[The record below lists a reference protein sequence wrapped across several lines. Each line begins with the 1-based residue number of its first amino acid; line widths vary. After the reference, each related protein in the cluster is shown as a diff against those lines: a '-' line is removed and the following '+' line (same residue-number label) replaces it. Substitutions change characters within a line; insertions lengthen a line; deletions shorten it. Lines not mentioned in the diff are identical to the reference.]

1 MSKYKIN
8 LFCGDNLE
16 PSSSALNATKHV
28 QWVYDGSGEVNI
40 YVSQRALD
48 ALNDTSGKPTYIWL
62 LESKQIIPQYY
73 QWIID
78 NYEFVTSRVDGIFSC
93 DKELCAK
100 YPKISYSLINAVP
113 WVQDRKVHEKTKL
126 VSMIA
131 SNKRMCEGHARRLQF
146 VDKFRDKLD
155 FYGRGFNEI
164 SCKEESKTHLK
175 RSIVQSIRDVRMSG
189 SITKAEQEYL
199 EQIGVNPMKMQNLIR
214 QYVKQEAESTS
225 WDNKGLYDFVDGIVK
240 DLIDNHKVD
249 IVRMEYMGFDSK
261 PIENMSYDTTV
272 ARRLTKDE

>member
-100 YPKISYSLINAVP
+100 YPKISYSVINAVP

-164 SCKEESKTHLK
+164 SCKEDGL
-175 RSIVQSIRDVRMSG
+175 RDYMFSVG
-189 SITKAEQEYL
+189 IENAVYDTYFTEKLTDCFACGTIPIFYGCKGVTEYFN
-199 EQIGVNPMKMQNLIR
+199 E
-214 QYVKQEAESTS
+214 
-225 WDNKGLYDFVDGIVK
+225 DGIIFLDDDF
-240 DLIDNHKVD
+240 DL
-249 IVRMEYMGFDSK
+249 S
-261 PIENMSYDTTV
+261 T
-272 ARRLTKDE
+272 LTKDLYYSKIDVIKDNFERAINFPVAEDYLYLNYFK

>member
-100 YPKISYSLINAVP
+100 YPKISYSVINAVP
-113 WVQDRKVHEKTKL
+113 WVQDRKVHDKTKL

-164 SCKEESKTHLK
+164 SCKEDGL
-175 RSIVQSIRDVRMSG
+175 RDYMFSVG
-189 SITKAEQEYL
+189 IENAVYDTYFTEKLTDCFACGTIPIFYGCKGVTEYFN
-199 EQIGVNPMKMQNLIR
+199 E
-214 QYVKQEAESTS
+214 
-225 WDNKGLYDFVDGIVK
+225 DGIIFLDDDF
-240 DLIDNHKVD
+240 DLS
-249 IVRMEYMGFDSK
+249 M
-261 PIENMSYDTTV
+261 
-272 ARRLTKDE
+272 LTKDLYYSKMDVIKDNFERSINFPVAEDYLYLNYFK

>member
-164 SCKEESKTHLK
+164 SCKEDGL
-175 RSIVQSIRDVRMSG
+175 RDYMFSVG
-189 SITKAEQEYL
+189 IENAVYDTYFTEKLTDCFACGTIPIFYGCKGVTEYFN
-199 EQIGVNPMKMQNLIR
+199 E
-214 QYVKQEAESTS
+214 
-225 WDNKGLYDFVDGIVK
+225 DGIIFLDDDF
-240 DLIDNHKVD
+240 DLS
-249 IVRMEYMGFDSK
+249 M
-261 PIENMSYDTTV
+261 
-272 ARRLTKDE
+272 LTKDLYYSKMDVIKDNFERSINFPVAEDYLYQNYLK

>member
-100 YPKISYSLINAVP
+100 YPKISYSIINAVP

-164 SCKEESKTHLK
+164 SCKEDGL
-175 RSIVQSIRDVRMSG
+175 RDYMFSVG
-189 SITKAEQEYL
+189 IENAVYDTYFTEKLTDCFACGTIPIFYGCKGVTEYFN
-199 EQIGVNPMKMQNLIR
+199 E
-214 QYVKQEAESTS
+214 
-225 WDNKGLYDFVDGIVK
+225 DGIIFLDDDF
-240 DLIDNHKVD
+240 DLS
-249 IVRMEYMGFDSK
+249 M
-261 PIENMSYDTTV
+261 
-272 ARRLTKDE
+272 LTKDLYYSKMDVIKDNFERSINFPVAEDYLYLNYFK

>member
-164 SCKEESKTHLK
+164 SCKEDGL
-175 RSIVQSIRDVRMSG
+175 RDYMFSVGIENAVYDTYFTEKLTDCFACGTIPIFYGCRG
-189 SITKAEQEYL
+189 VTKYFNE
-199 EQIGVNPMKMQNLIR
+199 
-214 QYVKQEAESTS
+214 
-225 WDNKGLYDFVDGIVK
+225 DGIIFLDDNFDLSTLTEDLYYSKIEAVK
-240 DLIDNHKVD
+240 DNFERVIN
-249 IVRMEYMGFDSK
+249 F
-261 PIENMSYDTTV
+261 PV
-272 ARRLTKDE
+272 AEDYLYTKYFK

>member
-164 SCKEESKTHLK
+164 SCKEEGLKDYMFSVGIENAVYDTYFTEKLTDCFACGTIPIFDGCRGVTKYFNEDGIIFLDDNFDLSTLTEDLYYSKIEAVKDNLE
-175 RSIVQSIRDVRMSG
+175 RSINFPV
-189 SITKAEQEYL
+189 AEDYL
-199 EQIGVNPMKMQNLIR
+199 YQNYL
-214 QYVKQEAESTS
+214 K
-225 WDNKGLYDFVDGIVK
+225 
-240 DLIDNHKVD
+240 
-249 IVRMEYMGFDSK
+249 
-261 PIENMSYDTTV
+261 
-272 ARRLTKDE
+272 

>member
-78 NYEFVTSRVDGIFSC
+78 NYEFVTSRVNGIFSC

-100 YPKISYSLINAVP
+100 YPKISYSVINAVP

-131 SNKRMCEGHARRLQF
+131 SNKRMCEGHAKRLQF

-164 SCKEESKTHLK
+164 SCKEDGL
-175 RSIVQSIRDVRMSG
+175 RDYMFSVG
-189 SITKAEQEYL
+189 IENAVYDTYFTEKLTDCFACGTIPIFYGCKGVTEYFN
-199 EQIGVNPMKMQNLIR
+199 E
-214 QYVKQEAESTS
+214 
-225 WDNKGLYDFVDGIVK
+225 DGIIFLDDNF
-240 DLIDNHKVD
+240 DL
-249 IVRMEYMGFDSK
+249 S
-261 PIENMSYDTTV
+261 T
-272 ARRLTKDE
+272 LTKDLYYSKMDAIKDNFERSINFPVAEDYLYQTYFK

>member
-100 YPKISYSLINAVP
+100 YPKISYSLINAAP

-164 SCKEESKTHLK
+164 SCKEDGL
-175 RSIVQSIRDVRMSG
+175 RDYMFSVG
-189 SITKAEQEYL
+189 IENAVYDTYFTEKLTDCFACGTIPIFYGCKGVTEYFN
-199 EQIGVNPMKMQNLIR
+199 E
-214 QYVKQEAESTS
+214 
-225 WDNKGLYDFVDGIVK
+225 DGIIFLDDDF
-240 DLIDNHKVD
+240 DLS
-249 IVRMEYMGFDSK
+249 M
-261 PIENMSYDTTV
+261 
-272 ARRLTKDE
+272 LTKDLYYSKMDVIKDNFERSINFPVAEDYLYLNYFK

>member
-100 YPKISYSLINAVP
+100 YPKISYSVINAVP

-131 SNKRMCEGHARRLQF
+131 SNKRMCEGHAKRLQF

-164 SCKEESKTHLK
+164 SCKEDGLRDYMFSVGIENAVYDTYFTEKLTDCFACGTIPIFYGCKGVTEYFNENGIIFLDDNFDLSTLTDDLYYSKMDAIK
-175 RSIVQSIRDVRMSG
+175 DNFERSINFPV
-189 SITKAEQEYL
+189 AEDYL
-199 EQIGVNPMKMQNLIR
+199 YQTYFK
-214 QYVKQEAESTS
+214 
-225 WDNKGLYDFVDGIVK
+225 
-240 DLIDNHKVD
+240 
-249 IVRMEYMGFDSK
+249 
-261 PIENMSYDTTV
+261 
-272 ARRLTKDE
+272 

>member
-100 YPKISYSLINAVP
+100 YPKIFYSLSNAAP
-113 WVQDRKVHEKTKL
+113 WVQDRKVHDKTKL

-131 SNKRMCEGHARRLQF
+131 SNKKMCEGHSRRLQF

-164 SCKEESKTHLK
+164 SCKEDGL
-175 RSIVQSIRDVRMSG
+175 RDYMFSVG
-189 SITKAEQEYL
+189 IENAVCDIYFTEKLTDCFACGTIPIFYGCKGVTEYFN
-199 EQIGVNPMKMQNLIR
+199 E
-214 QYVKQEAESTS
+214 
-225 WDNKGLYDFVDGIVK
+225 DGIIFLDDDF
-240 DLIDNHKVD
+240 DL
-249 IVRMEYMGFDSK
+249 S
-261 PIENMSYDTTV
+261 T
-272 ARRLTKDE
+272 LTKDLYYSKIDAIKDNFERSINLPVAEDYLYTEYFK

>member
-131 SNKRMCEGHARRLQF
+131 SNIRMCEGHARRLQF

-164 SCKEESKTHLK
+164 SCKEDGL
-175 RSIVQSIRDVRMSG
+175 RDYMFSVG
-189 SITKAEQEYL
+189 IENAVYDTYFTEKLTDCFACGTIPIFYGCKGVTEYFN
-199 EQIGVNPMKMQNLIR
+199 E
-214 QYVKQEAESTS
+214 
-225 WDNKGLYDFVDGIVK
+225 DGIIFLDDDF
-240 DLIDNHKVD
+240 DLS
-249 IVRMEYMGFDSK
+249 M
-261 PIENMSYDTTV
+261 
-272 ARRLTKDE
+272 LTKDLYYSKMDVIKDNFERSINFPVAEDYLYLNYFK

>member
-164 SCKEESKTHLK
+164 SCKEDGL
-175 RSIVQSIRDVRMSG
+175 RDYMFSVG
-189 SITKAEQEYL
+189 IENAVYDTYFTEKLTDCFACGTIPIFYGCKGVTEYFN
-199 EQIGVNPMKMQNLIR
+199 E
-214 QYVKQEAESTS
+214 
-225 WDNKGLYDFVDGIVK
+225 DGIIFLDDDF
-240 DLIDNHKVD
+240 DLS
-249 IVRMEYMGFDSK
+249 M
-261 PIENMSYDTTV
+261 
-272 ARRLTKDE
+272 LTKDLYYSRIDAIKDNFERSINFPVAEDYLYLNYFK

>member
-28 QWVYDGSGEVNI
+28 QLVYDGSGEVNI

-164 SCKEESKTHLK
+164 SCKEDGL
-175 RSIVQSIRDVRMSG
+175 RDYMFSVG
-189 SITKAEQEYL
+189 IENAVYDTYFTEKLTDCFACGTIPIFYGCKGVTEYFN
-199 EQIGVNPMKMQNLIR
+199 E
-214 QYVKQEAESTS
+214 
-225 WDNKGLYDFVDGIVK
+225 DGIIFLDDDF
-240 DLIDNHKVD
+240 DLS
-249 IVRMEYMGFDSK
+249 M
-261 PIENMSYDTTV
+261 
-272 ARRLTKDE
+272 LTKDLYYSIMDVIKDNFERSINFPVAEDYLYLNYFK

>member
-100 YPKISYSLINAVP
+100 YPKISYSLINAAP
-113 WVQDRKVHEKTKL
+113 WVQDRKVHDKTKL

-164 SCKEESKTHLK
+164 SCKEDGL
-175 RSIVQSIRDVRMSG
+175 RDYMFSVG
-189 SITKAEQEYL
+189 IENAVYDTYFTEKLTDCFACGTIPIFYGCKGVTEYFN
-199 EQIGVNPMKMQNLIR
+199 E
-214 QYVKQEAESTS
+214 
-225 WDNKGLYDFVDGIVK
+225 DGIIFLDDDF
-240 DLIDNHKVD
+240 DLS
-249 IVRMEYMGFDSK
+249 M
-261 PIENMSYDTTV
+261 
-272 ARRLTKDE
+272 LTKDLYYSKMDVIKDNFERSINFPVAEDYLYLNYFK

>member
-131 SNKRMCEGHARRLQF
+131 SSKRMCEGHARRLQF

-164 SCKEESKTHLK
+164 SCKEDGL
-175 RSIVQSIRDVRMSG
+175 RDYMFSVG
-189 SITKAEQEYL
+189 IENAVYDTYFTEKLTDCFACGTIPIFYGCKGVTEYFN
-199 EQIGVNPMKMQNLIR
+199 E
-214 QYVKQEAESTS
+214 
-225 WDNKGLYDFVDGIVK
+225 DGIIFLDDDF
-240 DLIDNHKVD
+240 DLS
-249 IVRMEYMGFDSK
+249 M
-261 PIENMSYDTTV
+261 
-272 ARRLTKDE
+272 LTKDLYYSKMDVIKDNFERSINFPVAEDYLYLNYFK

>member
-100 YPKISYSLINAVP
+100 YPKISYSVINAVP

-164 SCKEESKTHLK
+164 SCKEDGL
-175 RSIVQSIRDVRMSG
+175 RDYMFSVG
-189 SITKAEQEYL
+189 IENAVYDTYFTEKLTDCFACGTIPIFYGCKGVTEYFN
-199 EQIGVNPMKMQNLIR
+199 E
-214 QYVKQEAESTS
+214 
-225 WDNKGLYDFVDGIVK
+225 DGIIFLDDDF
-240 DLIDNHKVD
+240 DLS
-249 IVRMEYMGFDSK
+249 M
-261 PIENMSYDTTV
+261 
-272 ARRLTKDE
+272 LTKDLYYSKIDAIKDNFERSINFPVAEDYLYLNYFK

>member
-100 YPKISYSLINAVP
+100 YPKISYSVINAVP

-164 SCKEESKTHLK
+164 SCKEDGL
-175 RSIVQSIRDVRMSG
+175 RDYMFSVGIENAVYDTYFTEKLTDCFACGTIPIFYGCRG
-189 SITKAEQEYL
+189 VTEYFN
-199 EQIGVNPMKMQNLIR
+199 E
-214 QYVKQEAESTS
+214 
-225 WDNKGLYDFVDGIVK
+225 DGIIFLDDDF
-240 DLIDNHKVD
+240 DL
-249 IVRMEYMGFDSK
+249 S
-261 PIENMSYDTTV
+261 T
-272 ARRLTKDE
+272 LTKDLYYSKMDAIKDNFERSINFPVAEDYLYLNYFK

>member
-1 MSKYKIN
+1 M
-8 LFCGDNLE
+8 
-16 PSSSALNATKHV
+16 

-164 SCKEESKTHLK
+164 SCKEDGL
-175 RSIVQSIRDVRMSG
+175 RDYMFSVG
-189 SITKAEQEYL
+189 IENAVYDTYFTEKLTDCFACGTIPIFYGCKGVTEYFN
-199 EQIGVNPMKMQNLIR
+199 E
-214 QYVKQEAESTS
+214 
-225 WDNKGLYDFVDGIVK
+225 DGIIFLDDDF
-240 DLIDNHKVD
+240 DLS
-249 IVRMEYMGFDSK
+249 M
-261 PIENMSYDTTV
+261 
-272 ARRLTKDE
+272 LTKDLYYSKMDVIKDNFERSINFPVAEDYLCLLYTSPSPRDS

>member
-164 SCKEESKTHLK
+164 SCKEDGL
-175 RSIVQSIRDVRMSG
+175 RDYMFSVG
-189 SITKAEQEYL
+189 IENAVYDTYFTEKLTDWLACGTIPIFY
-199 EQIGVNPMKMQNLIR
+199 GC
-214 QYVKQEAESTS
+214 
-225 WDNKGLYDFVDGIVK
+225 KGLTEYFNEDGIIFLDDDF
-240 DLIDNHKVD
+240 DLS
-249 IVRMEYMGFDSK
+249 M
-261 PIENMSYDTTV
+261 
-272 ARRLTKDE
+272 LTKDLYYSKMDVIKDNFERSINFPVAEDYLYLNYFK

>member
-164 SCKEESKTHLK
+164 SCKEDGL
-175 RSIVQSIRDVRMSG
+175 RDYMFSVG
-189 SITKAEQEYL
+189 IENAVYDTYFTEKLTDCFACGTIPIFYGCKGVTEYFN
-199 EQIGVNPMKMQNLIR
+199 E
-214 QYVKQEAESTS
+214 
-225 WDNKGLYDFVDGIVK
+225 DGIIFLDDDF
-240 DLIDNHKVD
+240 DLS
-249 IVRMEYMGFDSK
+249 M
-261 PIENMSYDTTV
+261 
-272 ARRLTKDE
+272 LTKDLYYSKMDAIKDNFERSINFPVAEDYLYLNYFK

>member
-164 SCKEESKTHLK
+164 SCKEDGL
-175 RSIVQSIRDVRMSG
+175 RDYMFSVG
-189 SITKAEQEYL
+189 IENAVYDTYFTEKLTDCFACGTIPIFYGCKGVTEYFN
-199 EQIGVNPMKMQNLIR
+199 E
-214 QYVKQEAESTS
+214 
-225 WDNKGLYDFVDGIVK
+225 DGIIFLDDNF
-240 DLIDNHKVD
+240 DLSV
-249 IVRMEYMGFDSK
+249 
-261 PIENMSYDTTV
+261 
-272 ARRLTKDE
+272 LTKDLYYSKIDAIKDNFERSINFPVAEDYLYLNYFK

>member
-164 SCKEESKTHLK
+164 SCKEDGL
-175 RSIVQSIRDVRMSG
+175 RDYMFSVG
-189 SITKAEQEYL
+189 IENAVYDTYFTEKLTDCFACGTIPIFYGCKGVTEYFN
-199 EQIGVNPMKMQNLIR
+199 E
-214 QYVKQEAESTS
+214 
-225 WDNKGLYDFVDGIVK
+225 DGIIFLDDDF
-240 DLIDNHKVD
+240 DLS
-249 IVRMEYMGFDSK
+249 M
-261 PIENMSYDTTV
+261 
-272 ARRLTKDE
+272 LTKDLYYSKIDAIKDNFERSINFPVAEDYLYLNYFK

>member
-1 MSKYKIN
+1 MCIR
-8 LFCGDNLE
+8 DR
-16 PSSSALNATKHV
+16 SSSALNATKHV

-164 SCKEESKTHLK
+164 SCKEDGL
-175 RSIVQSIRDVRMSG
+175 RDYMFSVGIENAVYDTYFTEKLTDCFACGTIPIFYGCRG
-189 SITKAEQEYL
+189 VTEYFN
-199 EQIGVNPMKMQNLIR
+199 E
-214 QYVKQEAESTS
+214 
-225 WDNKGLYDFVDGIVK
+225 DGIIFLDDNF
-240 DLIDNHKVD
+240 DL
-249 IVRMEYMGFDSK
+249 S
-261 PIENMSYDTTV
+261 T
-272 ARRLTKDE
+272 LTKDLYYSKMDVIKDNFERSINFPVAEDYLYETYFK

>member
-100 YPKISYSLINAVP
+100 YPKISYSVINAVP
-113 WVQDRKVHEKTKL
+113 WVQDRKVHDKTKL

-164 SCKEESKTHLK
+164 SCKEDGL
-175 RSIVQSIRDVRMSG
+175 RDYMFSVG
-189 SITKAEQEYL
+189 IENAVYDTYFTEKLTDCFACGTIPIFYGCKGVTEYFN
-199 EQIGVNPMKMQNLIR
+199 E
-214 QYVKQEAESTS
+214 
-225 WDNKGLYDFVDGIVK
+225 DGIIFLDDDF
-240 DLIDNHKVD
+240 DLS
-249 IVRMEYMGFDSK
+249 M
-261 PIENMSYDTTV
+261 
-272 ARRLTKDE
+272 LTKDLYYSKMDAIKDNFERSINFPVAEDYLYLNYFK

>member
-164 SCKEESKTHLK
+164 SCKEDGL
-175 RSIVQSIRDVRMSG
+175 RDYMFSVG
-189 SITKAEQEYL
+189 IENAVYDTYFTEKLTDCFACGTIPIFYGCKGVTEYFN
-199 EQIGVNPMKMQNLIR
+199 E
-214 QYVKQEAESTS
+214 
-225 WDNKGLYDFVDGIVK
+225 DGIIFLDDNF
-240 DLIDNHKVD
+240 DL
-249 IVRMEYMGFDSK
+249 S
-261 PIENMSYDTTV
+261 T
-272 ARRLTKDE
+272 LTKDLYYSKIDAIKDNFERSINFPVAEDYLYLNYFK

>member
-100 YPKISYSLINAVP
+100 NPKISYSLINAVP

-164 SCKEESKTHLK
+164 SCKEDGL
-175 RSIVQSIRDVRMSG
+175 RDYMFSVG
-189 SITKAEQEYL
+189 IENAVYDTYFTEKLTDCFACGTIPIFYGCKGVTEYFN
-199 EQIGVNPMKMQNLIR
+199 E
-214 QYVKQEAESTS
+214 
-225 WDNKGLYDFVDGIVK
+225 DGIIFLDDDF
-240 DLIDNHKVD
+240 DLS
-249 IVRMEYMGFDSK
+249 M
-261 PIENMSYDTTV
+261 
-272 ARRLTKDE
+272 LTKDLYYSKMDVIKDNFERSINFPVAEDYLYLNYFK

>member
-28 QWVYDGSGEVNI
+28 EWVYDGSGEVNI

-100 YPKISYSLINAVP
+100 YPKIFYSVINAAP

-164 SCKEESKTHLK
+164 SCKEDGL
-175 RSIVQSIRDVRMSG
+175 RDYMFSVG
-189 SITKAEQEYL
+189 IENAVYDTYFTEKLTDCFACGTIPIFYGCKGVTEYFN
-199 EQIGVNPMKMQNLIR
+199 E
-214 QYVKQEAESTS
+214 
-225 WDNKGLYDFVDGIVK
+225 DGIIFLNDDF
-240 DLIDNHKVD
+240 DL
-249 IVRMEYMGFDSK
+249 S
-261 PIENMSYDTTV
+261 T
-272 ARRLTKDE
+272 LTKDLYYSKMDVIKDNFERSINFPVAEDYLYLNYFK

>member
-100 YPKISYSLINAVP
+100 YPKISYSVINAVP

-131 SNKRMCEGHARRLQF
+131 SNKRMCEGHVRRLQF

-164 SCKEESKTHLK
+164 SCKEDGL
-175 RSIVQSIRDVRMSG
+175 RDYMFSVG
-189 SITKAEQEYL
+189 IENAVYDTYFTEKLTDCFACGTIPIFYGCKGVTEYFN
-199 EQIGVNPMKMQNLIR
+199 E
-214 QYVKQEAESTS
+214 
-225 WDNKGLYDFVDGIVK
+225 DGIIFLDDDF
-240 DLIDNHKVD
+240 DLS
-249 IVRMEYMGFDSK
+249 M
-261 PIENMSYDTTV
+261 
-272 ARRLTKDE
+272 LTKDLYYSKIDVIKDNFERSINFPVAEDYLYLNYFK

>member
-100 YPKISYSLINAVP
+100 YPKISYSVINAVP
-113 WVQDRKVHEKTKL
+113 WVQDRKVHKKTKL

-164 SCKEESKTHLK
+164 SCKEDGL
-175 RSIVQSIRDVRMSG
+175 RDYMFSVG
-189 SITKAEQEYL
+189 IENAVYDTYFTEKLTDCFACGTIPIFYGCKGVTEYFN
-199 EQIGVNPMKMQNLIR
+199 E
-214 QYVKQEAESTS
+214 
-225 WDNKGLYDFVDGIVK
+225 DGIIFLDDNF
-240 DLIDNHKVD
+240 DL
-249 IVRMEYMGFDSK
+249 S
-261 PIENMSYDTTV
+261 T
-272 ARRLTKDE
+272 LTKDLYYSKIDAIKDNFERSINFPVAEDYLYLNYFK